1 MLRGNETNGY
11 VIASAA
17 KTSLW
22 SCDHKPIWSNQQLM
36 SKTTLVGSVECMQV
50 GAAYIEIGVFMKEVN
65 FCCSGDAG
73 LY

>member
-17 KTSLW
+17 KTSLL

-50 GAAYIEIGVFMKEVN
+50 CWQLAVFTEIGCFRK
-65 FCCSGDAG
+65 
-73 LY
+73 